1 MIYLNSS
8 RNLFHFEMIV
18 AEIGDMLVYTFE
30 NEGGRLAI
38 DATNGFYSDLVS
50 FKNDT
55 LLGKLSDGFN
65 YRFNVYIS
73 TGPIQK
79 QFTAIYTKYY
89 SLPGSYLIT
98 AWLNDVG
105 PYKMYAQVTEGK
117 FCFTKKSQIFRL
129 YSAIPL
135 SVT

>member
-1 MIYLNSS
+1 MIYFNSS
-8 RNLFHFEMIV
+8 RNLFNFEMIV

-30 NEGGRLAI
+30 NEGGLLAI

-50 FKNDT
+50 FQNDT
-55 LLGKLSDGFN
+55 LLGKLSDESN

-79 QFTAIYTKYY
+79 EFTTLYPKYY
-89 SLPGSYLIT
+89 SLPGSYVIT

-105 PYKMYAQVTEGK
+105 PYKMNVQVTEGK
-117 FCFTKKSQIFRL
+117 ILQHKKNLQFVI
-129 YSAIPL
+129 I
-135 SVT
+135 